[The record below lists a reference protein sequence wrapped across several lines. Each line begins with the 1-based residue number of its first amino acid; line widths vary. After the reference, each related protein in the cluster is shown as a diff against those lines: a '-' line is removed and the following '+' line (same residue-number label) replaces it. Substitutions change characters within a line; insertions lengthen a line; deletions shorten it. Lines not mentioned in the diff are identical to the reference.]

1 MHHLGAHKQL
11 FGFLFGNLT
20 GTLGFLLGAQA
31 LVLLQ
36 LTQFVGQRIGLAFHL
51 LGQRTGFGAGRFQL
65 VFALPDQFI
74 PLFLGSLQLVG
85 CLVLQLFHLV
95 LAFLQLQ
102 FQIIQLTQNGIQPL
116 ILGRQM
122 LLRCLNDPLR
132 DAKLLTDEECVGLAR
147 HADAQLIGRAQR
159 FQIEFAAGVHNA
171 LGLQCEH
178 LELCIVGGGHQQHA
192 AAAQFFN
199 DGHSQRGTLGRVG
212 TGTQL
217 VQQHKSVRH
226 GQLQNAGDLFHMAGE
241 GGKAL
246 FDALLIADVHE
257 KLIEHADLAALVG
270 RDQETTLCH
279 RAQQTGRF
287 QGDGLAAGVRA
298 GDDERIIFFAQ
309 CNVHRHALLW
319 VDQWVACPDQREG
332 IVGAHCRFE
341 CLELQRQTRLCQQ
354 DINVQHGL
362 IAVLELRLNGCHLCG
377 KGYQNALDLLRFL
390 GTILQDAGIGFHDS
404 LRFHK
409 HRCTGRGNVMDDAA
423 HFAAVFALDRDNV
436 SAVAHGDHTL
446 LQIF

>member
-1 MHHLGAHKQL
+1 
-11 FGFLFGNLT
+11 
-20 GTLGFLLGAQA
+20 
-31 LVLLQ
+31 
-36 LTQFVGQRIGLAFHL
+36 
-51 LGQRTGFGAGRFQL
+51 
-65 VFALPDQFI
+65 
-74 PLFLGSLQLVG
+74 
-85 CLVLQLFHLV
+85 
-95 LAFLQLQ
+95 
-102 FQIIQLTQNGIQPL
+102 
-116 ILGRQM
+116 
-122 LLRCLNDPLR
+122 
-132 DAKLLTDEECVGLAR
+132 
-147 HADAQLIGRAQR
+147 
-159 FQIEFAAGVHNA
+159 
-171 LGLQCEH
+171 
-178 LELCIVGGGHQQHA
+178 
-192 AAAQFFN
+192 
-199 DGHSQRGTLGRVG
+199 
-212 TGTQL
+212 
-217 VQQHKSVRH
+217 
-226 GQLQNAGDLFHMAGE
+226 MAGE

-287 QGDGLAAGVRA
+287 QGDGLTAGVRA

-409 HRCTGRGNVMDDAA
+409 HRCAGRGNVMDDAA

-436 SAVAHGDHTL
+436 AAVAHGDHTL